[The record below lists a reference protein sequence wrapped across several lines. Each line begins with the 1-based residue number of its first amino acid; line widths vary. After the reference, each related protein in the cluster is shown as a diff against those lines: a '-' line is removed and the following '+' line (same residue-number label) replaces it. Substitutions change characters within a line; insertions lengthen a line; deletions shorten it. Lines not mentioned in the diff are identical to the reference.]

1 MGERRGLQ
9 WRAGVVRW
17 GAAVLIT
24 ATVIAVAAVASLF
37 AAHVSERTREREA
50 QAQTV
55 AAATRLERQVDHYVE
70 ALRGVAAWLR
80 TEGWPSRTD
89 YERYTDAVAV
99 RRRYPGIQAVGAAQ
113 FVDASARTVFSRRAA
128 ADLARA
134 EQGYPAFRIHP
145 GETGEALP
153 ITYVDPVGGNEAA
166 VGFDFLSEPRRR
178 AAALAAR
185 DLGVPRL
192 SAPTTLVQET
202 GTQHGAL
209 VMVPVYRTT
218 TTPATAAARREAF
231 TGVVYAAFRM
241 GDLAEGAL
249 GVDADRLWL
258 DDVGSTTT
266 PATAPQALYAPSAA
280 ASSAAAPSA
289 ATPSA
294 ATPSAA
300 TPSAATPSADAS
312 SGRVPD
318 GVEETEL
325 SVEGR
330 RWRVRFDAATDL
342 GPLTQYGPLALGVG
356 GAAVAVLAGAL
367 LLALTSA
374 RSRARVLAVSMTAEL
389 HSVTDTATDAIV
401 TVDHSGSVTAWN
413 RGAARMFGIEP
424 GGILGAPVD
433 RVIPG
438 GLPALTE
445 APGPVGPHPDPTV
458 EVDATRA
465 DGTELHVEASVSTW
479 KSPKGL
485 FATAILRD
493 VTERR
498 RAEAEIRRTNDL
510 LEGVLRGATE
520 CAIIGCDATGRV
532 TVFNEGAHRM
542 LGYRAEEVI
551 GRAVLDTL
559 HDPAEMTAVADELGV
574 DSVEEIFQVLL
585 RDGLPSTREWTY
597 VRSDGYKLPVLLTVT
612 SLRADDGTVEGHI
625 GIAFDLTEAHRLER
639 ERARLANRFE
649 QLVDCSGEGIYGLDG
664 NDRITFV
671 NRQAAASLGWDVEEL
686 LGRIAHEVLH
696 HHLPDGSP
704 YPAEDC
710 PIARTIAEGSTNRID
725 SEVFWRRDGT
735 SLPVEYVAAPLHRDG
750 QIEGAVITFADIT
763 DRKRTEQVLKEA
775 VDRLREIDQVRTD
788 LVSTV
793 SHELRTPLTSIS
805 GYLELLMDGDVGPI
819 TTEQA
824 KMVQVAHRSSQR
836 LLLLVEDLLTLSRI
850 DAGAFHIRHDEVEL
864 GPLLDAAIGAITPMA
879 LSKGITVTSEVPDDI
894 GVVRGDAAHL
904 DRVMLNLLSNA
915 VKFTP
920 GGGAVT
926 LSGRRLG
933 DEAMVTVRDTGIGI
947 PVDEQGRL
955 FDRFFRSSNA
965 MDEAI
970 QGTGL
975 GLSIV
980 KTIVEH
986 HGGRIVADSQLNHGS
1001 TFTLTLPVH
1010 AAVRA

>member
-1 MGERRGLQ
+1 MGER
-9 WRAGVVRW
+9 RAGVVRW
-17 GAAVLIT
+17 GAAVITT
-24 ATVIAVAAVASLF
+24 ATVIAVAVVASLF
-37 AAHVSERTREREA
+37 AAHVSDRTREQEA
-50 QAQTV
+50 KAQT
-55 AAATRLERQVDHYVE
+55 AAAASRLERQVDHYVE

-80 TEGWPSRTD
+80 TEGWPSHAEYR
-89 YERYTDAVAV
+89 RYADALAV
-99 RRRYPGIQAVGAAQ
+99 RPRYPGIQVIGAAQ
-113 FVDASARTVFSRRAA
+113 FVDGSARAEFSRRTA

-134 EQGYPAFRIHP
+134 EQGYPEFRIRP
-145 GETGEALP
+145 GGTGPALA
-153 ITYVDPVGGNEAA
+153 ITYVDPVGGNEPA

-192 SAPTTLVQET
+192 TAPTTLVQET
-202 GTQHGAL
+202 GRQHGAL

-218 TTPATAAARREAF
+218 TIPATAAARREAF

-249 GVDADRLWL
+249 GADADRLRL
-258 DDVGSTTT
+258 DDVGSTAA
-266 PATAPQALYAPSAA
+266 PATGSDPLYAP
-280 ASSAAAPSA
+280 
-289 ATPSA
+289 ATRA
-294 ATPSAA
+294 
-300 TPSAATPSADAS
+300 
-312 SGRVPD
+312 D
-318 GVEETEL
+318 GVPEQIEL
-325 SVEGR
+325 SMEGR
-330 RWRVRFDAATDL
+330 RWLVRFDAAPDL
-342 GPLTQYGPLALGVG
+342 GPLTRYGPLALAIG

-401 TVDHSGSVTAWN
+401 TVDHTGSVTAWN
-413 RGAARMFGIEP
+413 RGAARLFGIEP
-424 GGILGAPVD
+424 AGILGAPVD

-438 GLPALTE
+438 GLPALTDSPE
-445 APGPVGPHPDPTV
+445 TPTPHPDPTV
-458 EVDATRA
+458 ELDAARA
-465 DGTELHVEASVSTW
+465 DGSELHLEASVSTW
-479 KSPKGL
+479 NSPRGV

-498 RAEAEIRRTNDL
+498 RAEAEIRQTNDL

-520 CAIIGCDATGRV
+520 CAIVGCDATGRI

-542 LGYRAEEVI
+542 LGYRTDEVV
-551 GRAVLDTL
+551 GRSVLDVL
-559 HDPAEMTAVADELGV
+559 HDPAEMAAVADELGV
-574 DSVEEIFQVLL
+574 DSAADIFPVLL
-585 RDGLPSTREWTY
+585 RDGLPSTREWTF

-612 SLRADDGTVEGHI
+612 SLRAADGTVQGHI

-649 QLVDCSGEGIYGLDG
+649 QLVDCSGEGIYGLDSD
-664 NDRITFV
+664 DRITFV
-671 NRQAAASLGWDVEEL
+671 NRQAARSLGWDVDEL
-686 LGRIAHEVLH
+686 LGRVAHEVLH

-710 PIARTIAEGSTNRID
+710 PIARTIAHGSTNRVD
-725 SEVFWRRDGT
+725 TEVFWRRDGT
-735 SLPVEYVAAPLHRDG
+735 PLAVEYVAAPLRRDG

-763 DRKRTEQVLKEA
+763 DRKRTEQALKDA
-775 VDRLREIDQVRTD
+775 VATLREIDQVRTD

-805 GYLELLMDGDVGPI
+805 GYLELLLDGDVGPLAPA
-819 TTEQA
+819 QA
-824 KMVQVAHRSSQR
+824 QMVQVAHRSSQR

-850 DAGAFHIRHDEVEL
+850 DAGVFRVRQDEVDL
-864 GPLLDAAIGAITPMA
+864 SPLLAAAVGAVTPMA
-879 LSKGITVTSEVPDDI
+879 LSKGLTLTSDVPADV

-904 DRVMLNLLSNA
+904 DRVLLNLLSNA

-920 GGGAVT
+920 GGGAVR
-926 LSGRRLG
+926 LVGRRVG
-933 DEAMVTVRDTGIGI
+933 DEVVITVRDTGIGI
-947 PVDEQGRL
+947 PADEQSRL

-986 HGGRIVADSQLNHGS
+986 HGGRITAESELGTGT
-1001 TFTLTLPVH
+1001 TFTLTLPLH
-1010 AAVRA
+1010 AAVRV